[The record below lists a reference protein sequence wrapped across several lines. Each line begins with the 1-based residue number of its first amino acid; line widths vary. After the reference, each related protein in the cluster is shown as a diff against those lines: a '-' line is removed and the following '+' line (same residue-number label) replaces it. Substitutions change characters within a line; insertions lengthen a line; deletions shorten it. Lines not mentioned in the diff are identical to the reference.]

1 MLERVVLYWS
11 VGVCSLFCCSAKPNE
26 SMKLMLVGYQKMG
39 KTTLL
44 SRLREVHE
52 KVTPFTTFTQR
63 ITGEEPVKPKKG
75 RLGASGCG
83 SR

>member
-1 MLERVVLYWS
+1 M
-11 VGVCSLFCCSAKPNE
+11 CSAKPNE
-26 SMKLMLVGYQKMG
+26 SMKLMLVGYQRMG

-63 ITGEEPVKPKKG
+63 VTGEEPAKPKKG
-75 RLGASGCG
+75 RPGTNCWVGK
-83 SR
+83 R

>member
-1 MLERVVLYWS
+1 MY
-11 VGVCSLFCCSAKPNE
+11 VCVCVCYSAKPNE

-44 SRLREVHE
+44 SRLKEVHE

-63 ITGEEPVKPKKG
+63 VTGEEPVKQKKG
-75 RLGASGCG
+75 RVGKFSPWTVV
-83 SR
+83 